1 MRDAEDTVEISLG
14 GQPLG
19 PVGRRGEGH
28 AGEPEGR
35 PYLRLW
41 FACAG
46 QYLRAY
52 RNASGTEYN
61 SRCPKCGQAVR
72 FPIGP
77 GGTSDRFFTVDCR

>member
-1 MRDAEDTVEISLG
+1 MRDAEDTVEISL
-14 GQPLG
+14 Q
-19 PVGRRGEGH
+19 
-28 AGEPEGR
+28 GEPLRPTPRPGQEPAGSADGR

-41 FACAG
+41 YACAG